1 MRSPSGGRDRKLS
14 ALSGHGLAQ
23 SRDQISGQK
32 RTVSRSAQDPLRVG
46 PVGGGPVEPGQD
58 SGERTWI
65 MLYPISNDGEAKRR
79 KAQGI
84 AIGAESQAFAL
95 RREPRNDAGQN
106 RAAANFAQRLVAPA
120 HSPRQTAGEDHPRHA
135 GSFSHRSGVVAC
147 GKRRLQ
153 GPGQTCP
160 FSRTPRS
167 MWHPAIGPTAPPGSP
182 ADWRNTRLPPA
193 TKREKP
199 QLTGRERSAHVEP

>member
-1 MRSPSGGRDRKLS
+1 MRSPPGGRDRKLS
-14 ALSGHGLAQ
+14 ALSGHGVAQ
-23 SRDQISGQK
+23 ARDQISGQK
-32 RTVSRSAQDPLRVG
+32 RTVSRSAQDPLRIG

-65 MLYPISNDGEAKRR
+65 MLYPIGNDGESKRR

-106 RAAANFAQRLVAPA
+106 RAAANLAQRLVAA
-120 HSPRQTAGEDHPRHA
+120 THSPRQTAGEDHARHA
-135 GSFSHRSGVVAC
+135 GSFSHRSGVLAC
-147 GKRRLQ
+147 GKRTCKAPVKHVPFLERHDQSGIPRLNDGSASIACRLAEYKEQ
-153 GPGQTCP
+153 
-160 FSRTPRS
+160 
-167 MWHPAIGPTAPPGSP
+167 PT
-182 ADWRNTRLPPA
+182 

-199 QLTGRERSAHVEP
+199 RLTGRQRSAHVEP